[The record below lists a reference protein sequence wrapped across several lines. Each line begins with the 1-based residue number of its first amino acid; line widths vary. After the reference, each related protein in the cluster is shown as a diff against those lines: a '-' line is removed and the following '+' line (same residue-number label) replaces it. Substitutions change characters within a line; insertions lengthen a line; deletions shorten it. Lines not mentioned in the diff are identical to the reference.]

1 MIFLWNSWSFDS
13 KINLNVF
20 YSIRAAAY
28 NWPFERSLDFDP
40 NFLQA
45 KCVGGNNIQ
54 AKMKKFW
61 IFFCCT
67 QISMWLYIL
76 RHMAKKPFNL
86 SQYISPNRYL
96 KISKSPYNR
105 KKNFSR
111 NIVMWVL
118 YQDARRSLIQCK
130 RNQRNPTLWCW
141 ENVQNVSE
149 NEAFWNNSFSDT
161 FWTFSQH
168 QKVGLRWFLLHW
180 IRLLLASW

>member
-1 MIFLWNSWSFDS
+1 MRE
-13 KINLNVF
+13 V
-20 YSIRAAAY
+20 
-28 NWPFERSLDFDP
+28 P
-40 NFLQA
+40 LQILFQQPYQEE
-45 KCVGGNNIQ
+45 CVLGGNILEKNQ
-54 AKMKKFW
+54 

-76 RHMAKKPFNL
+76 RHLVKELVNL
-86 SQYISPNRYL
+86 SQYISPNRHL

-105 KKNFSR
+105 KKKFSR

-130 RNQRNPTLWCW
+130 RNQRNPTFWCW

-149 NEAFWNNSFSDT
+149 NELFQKASFSDT

-168 QKVGLRWFLLHW
+168 QWVGLRWFLLHC

>member
-1 MIFLWNSWSFDS
+1 MFRIYTTACTL
-13 KINLNVF
+13 
-20 YSIRAAAY
+20 
-28 NWPFERSLDFDP
+28 
-40 NFLQA
+40 
-45 KCVGGNNIQ
+45 GGNILEKNQ
-54 AKMKKFW
+54 

-76 RHMAKKPFNL
+76 RHLVKELVNL

-130 RNQRNPTLWCW
+130 RNQRNPTFWCW

-149 NEAFWNNSFSDT
+149 NELFHNDVIIFHAGRPQSRAKNSLQRPNHAY
-161 FWTFSQH
+161 W
-168 QKVGLRWFLLHW
+168 GLYS
-180 IRLLLASW
+180 RLLSLPC